1 MQKNQFKVVL
11 TNPILE
17 KEHQRLAEHV
27 EVVVAPDVK
36 AATLYGLIADADAL
50 IVRAKLPDDIF
61 DYERQLKGVVR
72 HGVGLD
78 MIPMEEA
85 VQKNIPVA
93 NVPGSNTSSVVEYCL
108 NAMFHFSRNLP
119 NLRLVPNDANWDQIR
134 PRADETRELS
144 GSVLGIVGV
153 GAIGGAL
160 ANVGM
165 ALGMKVIG
173 VSRRK
178 ESLPRGVAFV
188 EKQELFSRADFV
200 VLSCPLTA
208 ETVGY
213 VDAEAIGWMKR
224 SAVLINVSRGPVVRK
239 TELIHALKKRRIA
252 GAALDVHDVQPIEA
266 GSYPLGLESIVI
278 TPHVAGITATS
289 MERMSSG
296 AVDEVLRLANGQPFA
311 NRINPDNYR

>member
-1 MQKNQFKVVL
+1 MQKTHFKVVL
-11 TNPILE
+11 TNPILD

-27 EVVVAPDVK
+27 EVVVAPDAK
-36 AATLYGLIADADAL
+36 AATLYGLVADADAL

-61 DYERQLKGVVR
+61 DYERRLKGVVR

-85 VQKNIPVA
+85 VRKNIPVA

-108 NAMFHFSRNLP
+108 NVMFHFSRDLR
-119 NLRLVPNDANWDQIR
+119 NLRLVPHDADWDQVR
-134 PRADETRELS
+134 PRADDTRELS
-144 GSVLGIVGV
+144 GSVLGVVGV

-178 ESLPRGVAFV
+178 ESLPPGVAFV
-188 EKQELFSRADFV
+188 EKHELFSRADFL

-213 VDAEAIGWMKR
+213 VDVEALGWMKR
-224 SAVLINVSRGPVVRK
+224 SAVLINVSRGPVVHRE
-239 TELIHALKKRRIA
+239 ELIQALEERRIA

-266 GSYPLGLESIVI
+266 GSYPPGLENIVI